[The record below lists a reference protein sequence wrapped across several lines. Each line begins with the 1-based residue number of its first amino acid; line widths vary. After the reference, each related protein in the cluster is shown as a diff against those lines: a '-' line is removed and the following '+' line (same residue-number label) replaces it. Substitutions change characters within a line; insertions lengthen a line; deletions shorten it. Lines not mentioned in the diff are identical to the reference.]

1 MITIERLN
9 WLLENAASSEV
20 REMAEAMFSMRRQ
33 IAEIIDGKE
42 NAIAAAVEAER
53 EAWKDCESYINAQCH
68 RWACAP
74 WSNEYKEAR
83 KLQET
88 ILARQNP

>member
-33 IAEIIDGKE
+33 IAEIINGKE

-53 EAWKDCESYINAQCH
+53 EA
-68 RWACAP
+68 CAKIAEKR
-74 WSNEYKEAR
+74 STGLTTYEVRLTSDLAKSIAKAIR
-83 KLQET
+83 
-88 ILARQNP
+88 ARQNP